1 MSQQEQPPPK
11 EQPRHARNGP
21 GPAEPARE
29 DKKEVARQDEKQ
41 KPSDKDGKKEDQ
53 QKEGEKEP
61 PHKPPP
67 YKRPAVVIPVVVV
80 LIFGLVAGVLY
91 WLHARH
97 FESTDDAYVDGHVVQ
112 ISPQVPAQVLALHV
126 QDNQFVHKGDLLI
139 ELDPTDYQLA
149 LEQAKAQAGSAEG
162 KLEQA
167 RAQVGAAKAAV
178 TQAAAELDAA
188 RVALENDTREEERLQ
203 AVDERARSRQQ
214 LDNAIAAQRTAQAQ
228 VEQGNSKRISAESN
242 VATADA
248 SVRAAEADLHT
259 AQAAVHRAEVNLS
272 YCRIASPC
280 DGRVTQ
286 RTVEAGNYAQTG
298 QAMFLVVE
306 PDVWVTANF
315 KETQLKHM
323 RPDQLVTINIDAMP
337 GRKFAAHIDS
347 IQSGSGSRFSV
358 LPAENATGNFVKV
371 VQRVPVKIVFD
382 NPRNEGAWG
391 LAPGLSVIPKVR
403 VQ

>member
-11 EQPRHARNGP
+11 EQSRHARNRP
-21 GPAEPARE
+21 GTEESSREENGEEAR
-29 DKKEVARQDEKQ
+29 RDEKQ
-41 KPSDKDGKKEDQ
+41 KTSDKES
-53 QKEGEKEP
+53 EKEQS
-61 PHKPPP
+61 HKPPP
-67 YKRPAVVIPVVVV
+67 YKRPAVVIPAAMV
-80 LIFGLVAGVLY
+80 LILGLVAGVLY

-112 ISPQVPAQVLALHV
+112 ISPQIPAQVLTLHV
-126 QDNQFVHKGDLLI
+126 RDNQFVHKGDLLI

-162 KLEQA
+162 KVEQA
-167 RAQVGAAKAAV
+167 RAQIGSAKAGV
-178 TQAAAELDAA
+178 TQAAAEVDAA
-188 RVALENDTREEERLQ
+188 GVTLENDTREMERLQ

-228 VEQGNSKRISAESN
+228 VEQGKSKRISAESN
-242 VATADA
+242 VGTAEA

-259 AQAAVHRAEVNLS
+259 AEAAVHRAEVNLS
-272 YCRIASPC
+272 YCRISSPC
-280 DGRVTQ
+280 EGRVTQ

-298 QAMFLVVE
+298 QAMFLLVE

-323 RPDQLVTINIDAMP
+323 RPGEQVAIKIDSMP
-337 GRKFAAHIDS
+337 GRKFAAHVDS

-382 NPRNEGAWG
+382 HLREEGAWG
-391 LAPGLSVIPKVR
+391 MAPGLSVVPKVR
-403 VQ
+403 VR